1 MAVMSK
7 DVLVNGSWYM
17 NCRAHAVG
25 RNVRTVVQE
34 AGSPCNGNVV
44 ELLPKQLYFA
54 SFKAPPHKADPHVR
68 YIDLDNRVHYEPFYG
83 DFGPLNLSVLYR
95 FTRYLHG
102 LVEVLFL
109 FISNFIVCIFLIST
123 V

>member
-1 MAVMSK
+1 MVTNS
-7 DVLVNGSWYM
+7 DIVLSGSL
-17 NCRAHAVG
+17 C
-25 RNVRTVVQE
+25 
-34 AGSPCNGNVV
+34 GNVV

-54 SFKAPPHKADPHVR
+54 SFKVPPHKADPHVR

-102 LVEVLFL
+102 LVEAQRKRK
-109 FISNFIVCIFLIST
+109 IVVYTDDDDRNRVNGAYIMGSYM
-123 V
+123 